1 MEDGLVSN
9 LHRLAVGHKF
19 KPNKQWEILT
29 DYHLLWADE
38 NTFRNDARF
47 SENDNFRGHLL
58 TCWAK
63 YNFTKQLKGNLVG
76 EYLWPGHYYGSN
88 NRDDA
93 LYFHFTV
100 EYTF

>member
-9 LHRLAVGHKF
+9 LHRLAFGHKC
-19 KPNKQWEILT
+19 KPNKEWEILT

-38 NTFRNDARF
+38 NTFTGAAF
-47 SENDNFRGHLL
+47 SDSGSFRGQLI
-58 TCWAK
+58 TCWAR
-63 YNFTKQLKGNLVG
+63 YNFSKQLKGNLVG
-76 EYLWPGHYYGSN
+76 EYMIPGNYYSSTNG
-88 NRDDA
+88 DDA